1 MSLEEQL
8 KNQKIHS
15 NNSVVTIGTFDGV
28 HIGHQSLLK
37 FLKVTSEK
45 FKYDPIVIVFKE
57 QPRSIIRKDTSKL
70 YLSTFKDRVNLISK
84 FISNIVTIDFNE
96 PIKNLKS
103 EEFINILKKH
113 YNTRCIVS
121 GENARIGNDKKLIK
135 DLDTKIIKSIT
146 TKIQLDSKVIFS
158 SSNIQKYI
166 ENGNMTETNKLLGRH
181 YSINGIVIK
190 GKRRG
195 HGIGFPTANMLPNN
209 KLLIPNIGIY
219 ATITE
224 IKDDKFLS
232 ATSIGF
238 NPTFEKDGKLS
249 IETFLIDF
257 NKNIYGEK
265 IKLHFLEKIRNEIK
279 FNDQKELIKQMNLDI
294 SYIKKSFLQDKKIW
308 NN

>member
-8 KNQKIHS
+8 KNQRIQS

-37 FLKVTSEK
+37 FLKVTSKK

-57 QPRSIIRKDTSKL
+57 QPRSIIHNDKFKL
-70 YLSTFKDRVNLISK
+70 YLSTLKDRVNLISK
-84 FISNIVTIDFNE
+84 YTSNVVTIDFNE
-96 PIKNLKS
+96 SIKNLTS

-113 YNTRCIVS
+113 YNTVCIVS

-135 DLDTKIIKSIT
+135 NINPKIIKSIT
-146 TKIQLDSKVIFS
+146 TKIEFNSEVIFS

-166 ENGNMTETNKLLGRH
+166 ENGNMTETSKLLGR
-181 YSINGIVIK
+181 YYCIDGKVIE
-190 GKRRG
+190 GKKRG
-195 HGIGFPTANMLPNN
+195 HRIGFPTANMLPNN

-219 ATITE
+219 ATIAE
-224 IKDDKFLS
+224 IKDEKFLS

-238 NPTFEKDGKLS
+238 NPTFEKDEKLS
-249 IETFLIDF
+249 IETFVTDF

-265 IKLHFLEKIRNEIK
+265 IKLYFLEKIRDEIK

-294 SYIKKSFLQDKKIW
+294 SYIKKNFLEVKK
-308 NN
+308 NL